1 MAVPYYN
8 EVSSLGQIRKSPY
21 EGNESAEVGEH
32 LFEYTKS
39 LIDPEE
45 GLGSTF
51 WRTGEGPSGSA
62 IEVFGEEQAGI
73 IQKTN
78 RYIAASGILYGCGW
92 TEGTVQGWS
101 CGRLENDLLLISLLD
116 YRIARSSIPA
126 LNRVIKDLD
135 ARKIFSDALFR
146 WKLNGRYPRLA
157 LCDNINSFKKKQIQC
172 FKCILFIARA
182 ATCMKYLDCDFLAIS
197 EDTSLISKLYAS
209 LDILENQLPVVNQEK
224 KMSKKVTPRNTIPIP
239 NSGIIGSDLITDN
252 DESHVENHE
261 IDLTRRLKS
270 KDYNIVRIHLHSDP
284 GKKKRKKRPTSDTK
298 KENVV
303 TDIVTNMTN
312 ISSSVSDDDSK
323 KTRTHNKISSF
334 HMPKRRKKP
343 KRAFTNALVDIKNGA
358 SQNTH
363 QQKVVDVPKD
373 FEHTAHF
380 DFPSHISDGSI
391 IYSGLSD
398 PNFLYPVD
406 HEELIL
412 NSFQIE
418 TAWLV
423 EENMYCNRIT
433 NVDWTFVMNYASPA
447 LRDKLR
453 KIPYV
458 GENDDDE
465 TLAKLLHNRIE
476 AKRFLIVRRE
486 VRRKLL
492 KSVVRKRM
500 QDIVPRL
507 RKATHPLR
515 LQKMQLKRMAASF
528 EADAA
533 AAASSKFFL

>member
-1 MAVPYYN
+1 MAPSYYN

-32 LFEYTKS
+32 LFEYIKS
-39 LIDPEE
+39 LIDPEK

-51 WRTGEGPSGSA
+51 WRTGGGPSGSA
-62 IEVFGEEQAGI
+62 IKVFGEEQAGI

-92 TEGTVQGWS
+92 TEGMVQGWS
-101 CGRLENDLLLISLLD
+101 CGRLEKDLLLISLLD
-116 YRIARSSIPA
+116 HRIARSGIPA
-126 LNRVIKDLD
+126 LKHVIKDLD
-135 ARKIFSDALFR
+135 ARKIFSHALFR
-146 WKLNGRYPRLA
+146 WNLNGKYPRLA
-157 LCDNINSFKKKQIQC
+157 RCDNINSFKKKQIQC

-182 ATCMKYLDCDFLAIS
+182 ATCMKYLDCDFRAILD
-197 EDTSLISKLYAS
+197 DTSLISKLYAS

-239 NSGIIGSDLITDN
+239 NFGIIGPDIITDN
-252 DESHVENHE
+252 NESHVENHDN
-261 IDLTRRLKS
+261 DLNRRLKS
-270 KDYNIVRIHLHSDP
+270 NDCNIVRIHFHSEP
-284 GKKKRKKRPTSDTK
+284 GKKKRKKRRTSDTK

-303 TDIVTNMTN
+303 TDIVTSMTN
-312 ISSSVSDDDSK
+312 ISSSVSDNDFK
-323 KTRTHNKISSF
+323 KKRTHNKISSF
-334 HMPKRRKKP
+334 HMQKKRKKP
-343 KRAFTNALVDIKNGA
+343 KRAFTHALVDIKNGT

-363 QQKVVDVPKD
+363 EQKVVDVPKD
-373 FEHTAHF
+373 FELTANF
-380 DFPSHISDGSI
+380 DLPSHISDGSSM
-391 IYSGLSD
+391 YSESSSD

-406 HEELIL
+406 REELIL

-423 EENMYCNRIT
+423 EENMYCNRST
-433 NVDWTFVMNYASPA
+433 NVDWDFVMNYASPA
-447 LRDKLR
+447 LRDELR
-453 KIPYV
+453 QIPYV
-458 GENDDDE
+458 GENDDEE
-465 TLAKLLHNRIE
+465 TLAKLFHNGIE

-492 KSVVRKRM
+492 KNVVRKRM

-515 LQKMQLKRMAASF
+515 LQNMQLKRMAASF
-528 EADAA
+528 EAAA
-533 AAASSKFFL
+533 RSEFFL